1 MDTNSTRATLGS
13 RVGAILV
20 AAGGSVGLG
29 NIWKFPYVLG
39 ESGGAAFLVVYICCI
54 LMLGLPVMLAEMAI
68 GRQAKSNVVGAY
80 KHFDKRWRGL
90 GIWQVLISLF
100 TMGFYFVVAGWTAEY
115 FFSAVTG
122 ELAQLSNV
130 EEYTAFFQE
139 FTSNP
144 WQQILFTFIFIIA
157 THFIVR
163 LGIKNGIEN
172 SSKLLMPLLFVI
184 LIVLSIN
191 SILLPNSGEGLAFL
205 FKPDFS
211 KITTDVFYKA
221 MGQAFFSLSVGF
233 GALVTYASYFGDKTK
248 LLRTAISV
256 TLLDTLVAVVAAV
269 MIFPVVFS
277 AGITPSQG
285 PSLVFITLPEIFNNM
300 PLSILWSSIFFLL
313 LIIAALTS
321 TISLHE
327 VVTLYVVEEWKLT
340 RRKAALVTSSAIA
353 LLATIASISLGDWS
367 QLNIFGKS
375 IFDFMDYFTSNVM
388 LPLSGLGISIFAG
401 WAVDKK
407 ILEEQLTDFGNTK
420 FKLLKVVVLLLK
432 YICPI
437 LLGVIFLDSLGVI

>member
-1 MDTNSTRATLGS
+1 MEAHNTTRATLGS
-13 RVGAILV
+13 RIGAILV

-39 ESGGAAFLVVYICCI
+39 ESGGAAFLIVYIGCI

-80 KHFDKRWRGL
+80 NHFDRRWSGL
-90 GIWQVLISLF
+90 GFWQVMISIL

-122 ELAQLSNV
+122 ELSTLHNV
-130 EEYTAFFQE
+130 EEYTAFFGA
-139 FTSNP
+139 FVSNP
-144 WQQILFTFIFIIA
+144 AKPILFAFIFIAA
-157 THFIVR
+157 THFIVQ

-172 SSKLLMPLLFVI
+172 SSKLLMPILFII
-184 LIVLSIN
+184 LIVMSIN
-191 SILLPNSGEGLAFL
+191 SVMLPNSGEGLTFL

-233 GALVTYASYFGDKTK
+233 GALVTYGSYFDRKTK

-256 TLLDTLVAVVAAV
+256 TVLDTLVAVIAAV

-285 PSLVFITLPEIFNNM
+285 PALVFITLPEILNNM

-327 VVTLYVVEEWKLT
+327 VVTLYIVEEWKIT
-340 RRKAALVTSSAIA
+340 RRKAAMVTSFIVA
-353 LLATIASISLGDWS
+353 LLAVVCSLSLGNWSSIS
-367 QLNIFGKS
+367 ICGKS
-375 IFDFMDYFTSNVM
+375 IFDSLDYLTSNIM

-401 WAVDKK
+401 WVIDKK
-407 ILEEQLTDFGNTK
+407 ILKEQFTDFGASK
-420 FKLLKVVVLLLK
+420 FKVLTLVVFLLRYV
-432 YICPI
+432 CPI
-437 LLGVIFLDSLGVI
+437 LLTLIFIDSIS